1 MKRVNSDIDLGYKV
15 FHFIGHDTY
24 LEVEDKP
31 NGWVHTRI
39 MHSKHYNRP
48 KDFSLVYR
56 AIYACPREDLPG
68 VLAKAQSGDHGLW
81 GANSDY

>member
-1 MKRVNSDIDLGYKV
+1 MKQVNSDIDLGYKI
-15 FHFIGHDTY
+15 FHFIGHDNY
-24 LEVEDKP
+24 LEVEERP

>member
-1 MKRVNSDIDLGYKV
+1 MKRVNSYIDLGYKV
-15 FHFIGHDTY
+15 FHFIGHDNY

-31 NGWVHTRI
+31 EGWVHTRI
-39 MHSKHYNRP
+39 LHSKHYNKP